1 MEWAGK
7 VHLAEAEKENDALR
21 AEVEALRAERDQ
33 LAEFVIAVGGFWGH
47 SKSKL
52 VGESSLA
59 EVINRSIED
68 EDALRKDAECFRLLK
83 ARMGAAIDAAL
94 AQAKDAEAKER

>member
-1 MEWAGK
+1 MGIGRASER
-7 VHLAEAEKENDALR
+7 EAALR

-59 EVINRSIED
+59 EVINRSIKD

-94 AQAKDAEAKER
+94 AAAKDAEARG